1 MTITSSLS
9 RKKAK
14 KISENG
20 EIPHGQYNLHLI
32 PRHNSLKTWKEQFSI
47 SSGKTNKKT
56 KNKKKTQK
64 TKE

>member
-20 EIPHGQYNLHLI
+20 EMSHAHGMTEI
-32 PRHNSLKTWKEQFSI
+32 T
-47 SSGKTNKKT
+47 
-56 KNKKKTQK
+56 
-64 TKE
+64 